1 VSTKGSGSR
10 GKRADQKIKLPASPP
25 PVSPAGKNC
34 GPAYCTRRPCPCF
47 GCSLREWCGL
57 GWPNPT
63 QDWLDSFLAQHST
76 RTHDLNNDV
85 QGLIRQRTSIFSSPS
100 FLRSLAGISPAPAWP
115 FRIPHF
121 GKGGRGGIFNS
132 LSINTPQQVSQN
144 PSSSHAPSAPQHEKN
159 PRQKNPCSYS
169 TIGVSLIPV
178 RPIGKVARR
187 YTEPREPL
195 SACRATTK

>member
-132 LSINTPQQVSQN
+132 LSINTPANNEPEPIVES
-144 PSSSHAPSAPQHEKN
+144 
-159 PRQKNPCSYS
+159 CTLS
-169 TIGVSLIPV
+169 TPHPE
-178 RPIGKVARR
+178 RTHNKK
-187 YTEPREPL
+187 PL
-195 SACRATTK
+195 VVIQRSGYR